1 MTAIK
6 TIVKLTK
13 PAQDGGE
20 KIALALKGNS
30 LHTYS
35 LAEGYTEASRWQEWA
50 CTTCGAKANNDPARD
65 GGDDDRHAA
74 RHGHTATR

>member
-1 MTAIK
+1 MTATK

-13 PAQDGGE
+13 PAQNGGE

-35 LAEGYTEASRWQEWA
+35 LAEGYAEASCWQEWA

-65 GGDDDRHAA
+65 GGHHDRHADI
-74 RHGHTATR
+74 HGHKATR